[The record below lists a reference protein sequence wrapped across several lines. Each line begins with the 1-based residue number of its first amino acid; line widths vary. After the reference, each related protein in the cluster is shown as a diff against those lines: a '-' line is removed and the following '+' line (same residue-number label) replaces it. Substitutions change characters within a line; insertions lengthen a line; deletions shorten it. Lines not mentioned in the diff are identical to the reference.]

1 MNRVEANT
9 EPKPDQ
15 TDDFSVTETKSEY
28 IKLLTV
34 ICYKYP

>member
-1 MNRVEANT
+1 MDRVEANT

-15 TDDFSVTETKSEY
+15 TDDFSVSETKSQY

-34 ICYKYP
+34 ML